1 VSPSAPVGMIAPSS
15 SYNRHC
21 TLLHTHTRLTS
32 SDSRTQNA
40 DTQRTEGCMRS
51 TRAGGCQATYCV
63 LTSNRS
69 CGAAACPS
77 SSCVCWSSAV
87 GIAETTWDT
96 ASFPL
101 RLAAA
106 GPFSLAVKGRL
117 LLAGP
122 AVSGSKAI
130 FFTAARPVDRC
141 AQDAEPPTSRP
152 SADWSRTS
160 VNVRIAGGGGWC
172 FSFSA
177 MGDGAT
183 CGLSCVAAA
192 DDAAGLQT
200 TECDALAPCSALES
214 AAPPV
219 FPPVFLDADFFGAIS
234 TSARAMGEFKSCFGC
249 SNLLNKSMK
258 PLFLGRN
265 YALCRKSVPQ
275 NTENAHVCS
284 GCWHGTESTPQPHTS
299 HASFRTNGQPPHSA
313 HKQPTHLPGVL
324 LPHS

>member
-1 VSPSAPVGMIAPSS
+1 MHLSIDAAIVAQHKHNTGHMQIVQHANTARTWLWELISGGMVSPSAPVGMIAPSS

-32 SDSRTQNA
+32 SVSCTQNA

-87 GIAETTWDT
+87 GIAETAWDT

-101 RLAAA
+101 RLTAP
-106 GPFSLAVKGRL
+106 GSFTWAVTARL
-117 LLAGP
+117 LLAGT
-122 AVSGSKAI
+122 AVCVSMAI
-130 FFTAARPVDRC
+130 FFTAPRPVDRC

-152 SADWSRTS
+152 SADCSRTS
-160 VNVRIAGGGGWC
+160 DNVRIEGGGGC
-172 FSFSA
+172 CLLFSA

-192 DDAAGLQT
+192 DEAAGLQT
-200 TECDALAPCSALES
+200 TECEALAPCSALVS
-214 AAPPV
+214 AVPPV
-219 FPPVFLDADFFGAIS
+219 FPPVFLVTDFFGAIS

-249 SNLLNKSMK
+249 SNLVNKSMK
-258 PLFLGRN
+258 PLFLGQN
-265 YALCRKSVPQ
+265 YALCR
-275 NTENAHVCS
+275 
-284 GCWHGTESTPQPHTS
+284 
-299 HASFRTNGQPPHSA
+299 
-313 HKQPTHLPGVL
+313 
-324 LPHS
+324 